1 VIALDA
7 EVAPVAPPRQ
17 FDFAVP
23 DSHATTMMTATELP
37 HPPHHED
44 LLQAQLSSF
53 LDLIDPEALQALR
66 ARLSWC
72 HLSGGEPLMR
82 QGDAGDALYMLV
94 SGRLRV
100 YIDDEDGERRMVREI
115 ARGEVVGEMALF
127 TGEPRSATLVALRD
141 SVLVKLHR
149 DDFQALVASN
159 PAVTIALTRQ
169 VITRLQTERSRT
181 VIDKPVTMALVPV
194 TAGVDAALLAQ
205 RLASALAEHGRVA
218 VVDAARSAALVDPAR
233 SAALVR
239 SGSVDDDPEDK
250 ARRMA
255 LWLDEIE
262 SRHDYLLLVG
272 DDTASEWTGLCVRH
286 ADEILLLAD
295 ATAEPALHD
304 SERRFLVERPARTEA
319 AEILL
324 LLHPP
329 GKAMPRNTSAWLA
342 RRPLAGHVHLRVS
355 EPRDIARL
363 ARIQSRS
370 AVGLVLA
377 GGGARGLAHLGV
389 MRALEERGIEVDF
402 VGGTSSG
409 ALVGFLAA
417 SGLPFAEADTVA
429 AAAARANPTG
439 DFSLLPLL
447 SLIRGR
453 RMRRVIGEAI
463 ERSVGRDVGIED
475 LWKPFFCVASN
486 YSQASEMVLDRGPL
500 LQSLLAS
507 VAIPGALPPVLRDG
521 ELLCDGGTFN
531 NFPVDVMRRQRG
543 VSRVIGV
550 DLGGERL
557 RHIDSDEVPG
567 GWALLRDRLRPRKSR
582 RYRLPG
588 LATLLINATILY
600 SVSRQKQAHALT
612 DLYFR
617 PPLKRVGM
625 LDWSRYAELV
635 RQGYEHACAVL
646 DGTAEPRTAAA
657 AAPVAQGTRS
667 APAVGGS
674 LGPAWQGQLR

>member
-1 VIALDA
+1 MT
-7 EVAPVAPPRQ
+7 
-17 FDFAVP
+17 
-23 DSHATTMMTATELP
+23 STTATELP

-44 LLQAQLSSF
+44 LLQAQLRNF

-72 HLSGGEPLMR
+72 HLSGGEALMR

-100 YIDDEDGERRMVREI
+100 YIDDEDGQRRMVREI

-141 SVLVKLHR
+141 SVLVSLHR

-169 VITRLQTERSRT
+169 IITRLQTERSRT

-194 TAGVDAALLAQ
+194 TAGVEAALLAQ
-205 RLASALAEHGRVA
+205 RLGNALAEHGRVA
-218 VVDAARSAALVDPAR
+218 VVDAARAAAFVC
-233 SAALVR
+233 
-239 SGSVDDDPEDK
+239 SGVCSGGLDDDLDDDPEAQ

-262 SRHDYLLLVG
+262 SRHDFLLLVG

-295 ATAEPALHD
+295 ATARPALHD

-329 GKAMPRNTSAWLA
+329 GKGMPRHTAAWLA
-342 RRPLAGHVHLRVS
+342 RRPLAGHLHLRPS

-363 ARIQSRS
+363 ARIQSRR

-389 MRALEERGIEVDF
+389 MRALEERGIEFDF

-417 SGLPFAEADTVA
+417 SGLPFAEVDAVA

-439 DFSLLPLL
+439 DFTLLPLL
-447 SLIRGR
+447 SLISGR

-463 ERSVGRDVGIED
+463 ERAVGRDVGIED

-486 YSQASEMVLDRGPL
+486 YSQASELALDRGPL

-550 DLGGERL
+550 DLGGDRL
-557 RHIDSDEVPG
+557 RRIDSDEVPG
-567 GWALLRDRLRPRKSR
+567 PWALLRDRLRPRKSR

-646 DGTAEPRTAAA
+646 DGGAKAGAAPVEAPAAA
-657 AAPVAQGTRS
+657 PAVAPVAAPVAASVAQGARPT
-667 APAVGGS
+667 PAVRGT
-674 LGPAWQGQLR
+674 LGAA